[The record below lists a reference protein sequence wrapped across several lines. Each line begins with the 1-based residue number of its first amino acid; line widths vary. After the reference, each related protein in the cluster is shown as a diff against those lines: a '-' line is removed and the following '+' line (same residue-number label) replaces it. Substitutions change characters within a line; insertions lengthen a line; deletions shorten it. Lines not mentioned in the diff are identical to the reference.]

1 MRGKGHIEK
10 GARGANETEDRVA
23 VNPQQRF
30 HLATAK
36 VAGCQNLSASKM
48 KAVQDAFKLSLHFLG
63 R

>member
-10 GARGANETEDRVA
+10 VPGRKRNRDRVA

-36 VAGCQNLSASKM
+36 VAGCQNLTASKM
-48 KAVQDAFKLSLHFLG
+48 KSLVQDAFKLSLHFLG